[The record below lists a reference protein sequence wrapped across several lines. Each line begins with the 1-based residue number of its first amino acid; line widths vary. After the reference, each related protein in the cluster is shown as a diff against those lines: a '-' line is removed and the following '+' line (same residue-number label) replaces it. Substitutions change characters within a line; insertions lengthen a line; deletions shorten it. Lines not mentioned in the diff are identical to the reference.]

1 MYNHI
6 KLNMEDQL
14 ILFKELLTLKSDI
27 FLTVHKEYIT
37 LNINNQDLSND
48 SKIFDIFHNIYKQ
61 TQFNKHEAYQD
72 ASTVIE
78 DVYLRTT
85 ILSALEPRANNN
97 KLKPTNC
104 FVISFRLITHPP
116 VIQKNIT
123 KIEEELIKKEENI
136 LNKIITKPLKI
147 NKKRL

>member
-6 KLNMEDQL
+6 KLNKEDQL
-14 ILFKELLTLKSDI
+14 VLFKELLTLRSDI
-27 FLTVHKEYIT
+27 FLTVQQEYIT
-37 LNINNQDLSND
+37 LNINNQDLSHN

-104 FVISFRLITHPP
+104 FVISFRLITHPS

-136 LNKIITKPLKI
+136 LNKIIKKPLKI